1 MNEAV
6 DQMAGQEPLLLA
18 DINNNLTEEEELV
31 LFDFFD
37 TKLSI
42 LNQAN
47 QVTLQLDPLEF

>member
-37 TKLSI
+37 TKLSM
-42 LNQAN
+42 LN
-47 QVTLQLDPLEF
+47 QVTLELDPLEF

>member
-37 TKLSI
+37 TKLSM